1 MTAALGA
8 IVLSA
13 AVLSAC
19 SSAGDS
25 RAAPSPSPHGL
36 ATVPLATSFAG
47 QTGTWATLA
56 MGHLD
61 EPLNTFW
68 QLLYLSDS
76 SSAWE
81 MATPPGVASNG
92 GLVVSFGPSATVTAG
107 FEPSLDLR
115 FSPLA
120 QSTDQGSTWEPGV
133 LPGGLASV
141 PDSLAASAGHQY
153 LALLRTGGGDVVTN
167 NGDLAEWKRVASTA
181 TLIADPSASACD
193 VEALTAVSFA
203 PNGEELVGA
212 ACARGPEV
220 GIFESVD
227 GAWQPI
233 GPSVPAPEGPT
244 QVLRLVATAAGTT
257 ALVSAGEGRAR
268 RLVALWSSDGVKSW
282 SVSASLPLGRGSLT
296 STGVTAT
303 GGLIVTVRGADGSAS
318 ASAISP
324 SGGPWRPLAP
334 LPAGTSVVVGAPD
347 GVFDALI
354 ADQSSLDVDTLGS
367 GGWHR
372 TQTLN
377 VPIQYGSSG

>member
-1 MTAALGA
+1 VTAALGA

-13 AVLSAC
+13 IVLSAC
-19 SSAGDS
+19 SSPGGTG
-25 RAAPSPSPHGL
+25 AAPSPSTSGL
-36 ATVPLATSFAG
+36 AAVPLATSFAG

-68 QLLYLSDS
+68 QLFYLSGS
-76 SSAWE
+76 SSTWE
-81 MATPPGVASNG
+81 LATPPGVASNG
-92 GLVVSFGPSATVTAG
+92 GLVVSLGPSATVTAG
-107 FEPSLDLR
+107 FEPSIDLR

-120 QSTDQGSTWEPGV
+120 QSTDQGSTWGPGV
-133 LPGGLASV
+133 LPGGLAPV
-141 PDSLAASAGHQY
+141 PDSLAASDGHQY
-153 LALLRTGGGDVVTN
+153 LALLRTGGGDVVAN

-181 TLIADPSASACD
+181 TLIADPSTSACD
-193 VEALTAVSFA
+193 VEALTAVSFG

-212 ACARGPEV
+212 ACARGPGV
-220 GIFESVD
+220 GIFGYVA

-233 GPSVPAPEGPT
+233 GPSVPGPEGPT
-244 QVLRLVATAAGTT
+244 QVLRLVGTPAGTT

-268 RLVALWSSDGVKSW
+268 RLVALWSSDGLKSW

-303 GGLIVTVRGADGSAS
+303 GGFIVTVRGADGSAS

-324 SGGPWRPLAP
+324 SGGPWRPLTP
-334 LPAGTSVVVGAPD
+334 PPAGTSVVVGGPD

-354 ADQSSLDVDTLGS
+354 ADQSNLDVDTLGS